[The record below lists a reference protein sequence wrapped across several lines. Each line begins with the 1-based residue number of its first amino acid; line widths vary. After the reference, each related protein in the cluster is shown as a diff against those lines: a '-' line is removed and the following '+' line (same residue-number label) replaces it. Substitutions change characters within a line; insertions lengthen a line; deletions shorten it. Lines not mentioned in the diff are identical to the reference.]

1 MLNNALHNLATLF
14 VLALLLPA
22 TSALAQQ
29 LPPELQDVDVT
40 EHLGDNVPM
49 DLEFVDHNGND
60 VRMADYFEDD
70 LPVIITLNYYTC
82 PMLCS
87 LQLNGLIAGLQ
98 ELGWEPG
105 ENFRIVTVSIDPEE
119 DHTLAAAK
127 RRTYLEELGMGEDV
141 DWDFLTTDEETITT
155 LSETLGFGYR
165 YVREIDEYAHPAVLF
180 MISPDGVITR
190 YLYGIQYPPFDL
202 RMAILE
208 AGRGQVGTTVDRV
221 ILSCFQYDPERNSY
235 TVFAF
240 GVVRIGGI
248 LTVLILG
255 IFLGFLWVRDIRRR
269 LAKD

>member
-1 MLNNALHNLATLF
+1 MALVGA
-14 VLALLLPA
+14 
-22 TSALAQQ
+22 SASAQQ
-29 LPPELQDVDVT
+29 LPPELENVDVT
-40 EHLGDNVPM
+40 EHLGDEVSM
-49 DLEFVDHNGND
+49 QLQFVDHNGND
-60 VRMADYFEDD
+60 VALGDYFDD
-70 LPVIITLNYYTC
+70 ELPVIITLNYYTC

-105 ENFRIVTVSIDPEE
+105 ENYRIVTVSIDPEE
-119 DHTLAAAK
+119 DYTLAAAK
-127 RRTYLEELGMGEDV
+127 RRTYLEELGMGQDV
-141 DWDFLTTDEETITT
+141 DWNFLTTDEDTIEA
-155 LSETLGFGYR
+155 LSTTLGFGYR

-180 MISPDGVITR
+180 MMSPEGVITR

-255 IFLGFLWVRDIRRR
+255 IFLGFLWVRDVRRR